1 MGYQE
6 WQQCIYFLEYVQGL
20 TYFAWEP
27 LCEGGGCLRHYDSV
41 PGPLNI
47 RSIAVAPCWSTG
59 LICFR

>member
-27 LCEGGGCLRHYDSV
+27 LCEGEGVCVITTPRLEAYSQV
-41 PGPLNI
+41 
-47 RSIAVAPCWSTG
+47 
-59 LICFR
+59 